1 MKKSKLQEERFV
13 EYLDSY
19 KKLISKVARAYCNDA
34 EERKDLIQDIIVQ
47 LWKSYP
53 KYNPKWSIST
63 WTYRI
68 AINVSISFL
77 RKATTRKHTQSGYQ
91 EDLESIPFEESQKD
105 ENLDRLYKFIELL
118 KPIDKAIIILQLE
131 GCKNKEI
138 AEVMGMSMTNVAT
151 KKQRI
156 KEKLKTY
163 FKTKKTV

>member
-1 MKKSKLQEERFV
+1 MKKSKSQEERFT
-13 EYLDSY
+13 EYLGSY
-19 KKLISKVARAYCNDA
+19 KKLISKVARAYCYDA

-53 KYNPKWSIST
+53 KYDPKWSIST

-77 RKATTRKHTQSGYQ
+77 RKATTRKNTQSVYQ
-91 EDLESIPFEESQKD
+91 EDLETIPIDEPKKD
-105 ENLDRLYKFIELL
+105 ENLDRLYNFIELL

-163 FKTKKTV
+163 FETKKSV